1 MKRKILYAIV
11 FLLGSFGSSLAQ
23 ELDLKDEVGDS
34 ARYYTRTEPRG
45 KNERLFTIVLPS
57 AGMAYGFIKLG
68 NHGLTDIDLKARYEF
83 SIEHPHPKFIVD
95 DYLQFAPGA
104 AVFVL
109 SGIGVKGQNRIVDQA
124 GIYLVSNLILNVFC
138 QGLKNITAVPRP
150 DGTSNSFPSGHT
162 AEAFASAE
170 FLRREY
176 GRSSAVYGLAGYG
189 SAFAVGYLRMY
200 NNKHWFSDVVA
211 GAGLGV
217 LSTEAA
223 YWLYPKIKK
232 LFVKSEMTGNANSM
246 VYPSYNHGTYGLAM
260 RRVF

>member
-1 MKRKILYAIV
+1 MERKILYAIV
-11 FLLGSFGSSLAQ
+11 FLLGGFGSSPAQ
-23 ELDLKDEVGDS
+23 DLDLEGKVSDT
-34 ARYYTRTEPRG
+34 AKYHPRPEPRG
-45 KNERLFTIVLPS
+45 RNEKFFTIILPT

-83 SIEHPHPKFIVD
+83 SIEHPHPRFIVD
-95 DYLQFAPGA
+95 DYLQFAPGT
-104 AVFVL
+104 AVLVL
-109 SGIGVKGQNRIVDQA
+109 SGIGVKGKNRIVDQA
-124 GIYLVSNLILNVFC
+124 GIYLVSNLLLNVFC

-176 GRSSAVYGLAGYG
+176 GGRSVFYGLAGYS

-200 NNKHWFSDVVA
+200 NNKHWLSDVVA

-223 YWLYPKIKK
+223 YFLYPKIRR
-232 LFVKSEMTGNANSM
+232 LFPDNGLAGNNRSM
-246 VYPSYNHGTYGLAM
+246 VYPSYSHGSYGITLS
-260 RRVF
+260 RGF